1 MSNNDPMISMDA
13 FPPAQIAEKAEN
25 VGVTKANMDFWTLFV
40 LAILAGAFIALGAVF
55 STTVTAG
62 SEGNVYFGMGRL
74 LGGLTFSL
82 GLILVVLAG
91 AELFT
96 GNNLIVMA
104 CVSGRVTVR
113 QLLRNWVIVYLGNFV
128 GAIGTVYIMLLC
140 RRYMFGKGIIWLN
153 AMTISNAKCGKPFID
168 LFALGIMCNALV
180 CLAVWLC
187 MGGRSNTDKILS
199 IIFPITAFVACG
211 FEHSVANMY
220 YIPGA
225 ILAKQWM
232 PPEAWQLA
240 GKVAADFPN
249 LTWFNFFFVNLIPV
263 TLGNIVGGSFMVGF
277 VYWFAYRRKHGWEIR
292 L

>member
-1 MSNNDPMISMDA
+1 MSNNDPMISIDA
-13 FPPAQIAEKAEN
+13 FPPAQIAEKAES
-25 VGVTKANMDFWTLFV
+25 VGVTKANLDFWTLFV
-40 LAILAGAFIALGAVF
+40 LAILAGTFISLGAVF

-62 SEGNVYFGMGRL
+62 SEGNVYFGLGKL
-74 LGGLTFSL
+74 LGGLTFCL
-82 GLILVVLAG
+82 GLILVVVSG

-104 CVSGRVTVR
+104 CVSGRVTLR
-113 QLLRNWVIVYLGNFV
+113 QLMRNWLIVYLGNFV
-128 GAIGTVYIMLLC
+128 GAITTVYVMLLC
-140 RRYMFGKGIIWLN
+140 RRYMLGKGVIWLN
-153 AMTISNAKCGKPFID
+153 AMVISNAKCGKPFID

-180 CLAVWLC
+180 CLAVWMC
-187 MGGRSNTDKILS
+187 MGARSTTDKILC

-232 PPEAWQLA
+232 PPEMWQTI

-249 LTWFNFFFVNLIPV
+249 LTWYNFFFVNLIPV
-263 TLGNIVGGSFMVGF
+263 TLGNIVGGSFCVGF
-277 VYWFAYRRKHGWEIR
+277 LYWIAYRRKHGWKIR
-292 L
+292 F

>member
-1 MSNNDPMISMDA
+1 MSNNDPMISIDA

-25 VGVTKANMDFWTLFV
+25 VGVNKANLDFWTLFV
-40 LAILAGAFIALGAVF
+40 LAILAGTFISLGAVF

-62 SEGNVYFGMGRL
+62 SEGNVYFGLGKL
-74 LGGLTFSL
+74 LGGLTFCL
-82 GLILVVLAG
+82 GLILVVVSG

-104 CVSGRVTVR
+104 CVSGRVTLR
-113 QLLRNWVIVYLGNFV
+113 QLMRNWLIVYLGNFV
-128 GAIGTVYIMLLC
+128 GAITTVYVMLLC
-140 RRYMFGKGIIWLN
+140 RRYMLGKGVIWLN
-153 AMTISNAKCGKPFID
+153 AMVISNAKCGKPFID

-180 CLAVWLC
+180 CLAVWMC
-187 MGGRSNTDKILS
+187 MGARSTTDKILC

-232 PPEAWQLA
+232 PPEMWQTI

-249 LTWFNFFFVNLIPV
+249 LTWYNFFFVNLIPV
-263 TLGNIVGGSFMVGF
+263 TLGNIVGGSFCVGF
-277 VYWFAYRRKHGWEIR
+277 LYWIAYRRKHGWKIR
-292 L
+292 F

>member
-1 MSNNDPMISMDA
+1 MSNNDPMISIDA

-25 VGVTKANMDFWTLFV
+25 VGVTKANLDFWTLFV
-40 LAILAGAFIALGAVF
+40 LAILAGTFIALGAVF

-62 SEGNVYFGMGRL
+62 AEGNVYFGLGKL
-74 LGGLTFSL
+74 LGGLTFCL
-82 GLILVVLAG
+82 GLILVVVSG

-104 CVSGRVTVR
+104 CVSGRVTLR
-113 QLLRNWVIVYLGNFV
+113 QLMRNWLIVYLGNFV
-128 GAIGTVYIMLLC
+128 GAITTVYVMLLC
-140 RRYMFGKGIIWLN
+140 KRYMLGKGVIWLN

-180 CLAVWLC
+180 CLAVWMC
-187 MGGRSNTDKILS
+187 MGARSTTDKILC
-199 IIFPITAFVACG
+199 IIFPITAFVTCG

-232 PPEAWQLA
+232 PLEMWQTI
-240 GKVAADFPN
+240 GKMAADFPN
-249 LTWFNFFFVNLIPV
+249 LTWYNFFFVNLIPV
-263 TLGNIVGGSFMVGF
+263 TLGNIVGGSFCVGF
-277 VYWFAYRRKHGWEIR
+277 LYWLAYRRKHGWEIR
-292 L
+292 F

>member
-1 MSNNDPMISMDA
+1 MSNNDPIISMDA

-25 VGVTKANMDFWTLFV
+25 IGVTKANLDFWTLFV
-40 LAILAGAFIALGAVF
+40 LAILAGTFIALGAVF

-62 SEGNVYFGMGRL
+62 AEGNVYFGLGKL
-74 LGGLTFSL
+74 LGGLTFCL
-82 GLILVVLAG
+82 GLILVVVSG

-104 CVSGRVTVR
+104 CVSGRVTIR
-113 QLLRNWVIVYLGNFV
+113 QLLRNWIIVYLGNFV
-128 GAIGTVYIMLLC
+128 GAITTVYVMLLC
-140 RRYMFGKGIIWLN
+140 KRYMLGKGVIWLN

-180 CLAVWLC
+180 CLAVWMC
-187 MGGRSNTDKILS
+187 MGARSTTDKILC
-199 IIFPITAFVACG
+199 IIFPITAFVTCG

-232 PPEAWQLA
+232 PPEIWQTI

-249 LTWFNFFFVNLIPV
+249 LTWYNFFFVNLIPV
-263 TLGNIVGGSFMVGF
+263 TLGNIVGGSFCVGF
-277 VYWFAYRRKHGWEIR
+277 LYWLAYRRKHGWEIR
-292 L
+292 F

>member
-1 MSNNDPMISMDA
+1 MSNNDPMISIDA

-25 VGVTKANMDFWTLFV
+25 VGVNKANLDFWTLFV
-40 LAILAGAFIALGAVF
+40 LAILAGTFISLGAVF

-62 SEGNVYFGMGRL
+62 SEGNVYFGLGKL
-74 LGGLTFSL
+74 LGGLTFCL
-82 GLILVVLAG
+82 GLILVVVSG

-104 CVSGRVTVR
+104 CVSGRVTLR
-113 QLLRNWVIVYLGNFV
+113 QLMRNWLIVYLGNFV
-128 GAIGTVYIMLLC
+128 GAITTVYVMLLC
-140 RRYMFGKGIIWLN
+140 RRYMLGKGVIWLN
-153 AMTISNAKCGKPFID
+153 AMVISNAKCDKPFID

-180 CLAVWLC
+180 CLAVWMC
-187 MGGRSNTDKILS
+187 MGARSTTDKILC

-232 PPEAWQLA
+232 PPEMWQTI

-249 LTWFNFFFVNLIPV
+249 LTWYNFFFVNLIPV
-263 TLGNIVGGSFMVGF
+263 TLGNIVGGSFCVGF
-277 VYWFAYRRKHGWEIR
+277 LYWIAYRRKHGWKIR
-292 L
+292 F

>member
-1 MSNNDPMISMDA
+1 MSNNDPIISMDA

-25 VGVTKANMDFWTLFV
+25 VGVTKANLDFWTLFV
-40 LAILAGAFIALGAVF
+40 LAILAGTFIALGAVF

-62 SEGNVYFGMGRL
+62 AEGNVYFGLGKL
-74 LGGLTFSL
+74 LGGLTFCL
-82 GLILVVLAG
+82 GLILVVVSG

-104 CVSGRVTVR
+104 CVSGRVTIR
-113 QLLRNWVIVYLGNFV
+113 QLLRNWIIVYLGNFV
-128 GAIGTVYIMLLC
+128 GAITTVYVMLLC
-140 RRYMFGKGIIWLN
+140 KRYMIGKGVIWLN

-180 CLAVWLC
+180 CLAVWMC
-187 MGGRSNTDKILS
+187 MGARSTTDKILC
-199 IIFPITAFVACG
+199 IIFPITAFVTCG

-232 PPEAWQLA
+232 PLEMWQTI

-249 LTWFNFFFVNLIPV
+249 LTWYNFFFVNLIPV
-263 TLGNIVGGSFMVGF
+263 TLGNIVGGSFCVGF
-277 VYWFAYRRKHGWEIR
+277 LYWLAYRRKHGWEIR
-292 L
+292 F

>member
-1 MSNNDPMISMDA
+1 MSNNDPIISMDA

-25 VGVTKANMDFWTLFV
+25 IGVTKANLDFWTLFV
-40 LAILAGAFIALGAVF
+40 LAILAGTFIALGAVF

-62 SEGNVYFGMGRL
+62 AEGNVYFGLGKL
-74 LGGLTFSL
+74 LGGLTFCL
-82 GLILVVLAG
+82 GLILVVVSG

-104 CVSGRVTVR
+104 CVSGRVTIR
-113 QLLRNWVIVYLGNFV
+113 QLLRNWIIVYLGNFV
-128 GAIGTVYIMLLC
+128 GAITTVYVMLLC
-140 RRYMFGKGIIWLN
+140 KRYMLGKGVIWLN
-153 AMTISNAKCGKPFID
+153 AMIISNAKCGKPFID

-180 CLAVWLC
+180 CLAVWMC
-187 MGGRSNTDKILS
+187 MGARSTTDKILC
-199 IIFPITAFVACG
+199 IIFPITAFVTCG

-232 PPEAWQLA
+232 PPEIWQTI

-249 LTWFNFFFVNLIPV
+249 LTWYNFFFVNLIPV
-263 TLGNIVGGSFMVGF
+263 TLGNIVGGSFCVGF
-277 VYWFAYRRKHGWEIR
+277 LYWLAYRRKHGWEIR
-292 L
+292 F